1 MAPESLPVP
10 SVGFVGLGDMGGPI
24 ARRIAA
30 AGFPLAVW
38 SRRNAF
44 DALGA
49 HPFVSKASLRELG
62 ASRDVVGVCV
72 FDDAD
77 VREVALGSKGL
88 LSAMAPDSILV
99 IHSTISVDSCV
110 EIAAAGAEVGV
121 HVLDAP
127 VTGAST
133 GANRGE
139 LAIMVGGDPAL
150 RPRVMPVLRA
160 YGNVIRWM
168 GPVGSGQRMK
178 MLNNVLAFAN
188 GRLANIAIET
198 GAELGLDVGS
208 VIDVLATGS
217 AGSSAL
223 DSLVDVLIADPAY
236 TAHAATMIAKDTALF
251 SETCRQHGVTPTE
264 LESLATERIAA
275 VVPRVGVPTRDNTRD
290 T

>member
-1 MAPESLPVP
+1 MAHEVLPVQ

-38 SRRNAF
+38 SRRNTF
-44 DALGA
+44 DVLGA
-49 HPFVSKASLRELG
+49 HSFVATASLRELG
-62 ASRDVVGVCV
+62 AGRDVVGVCV

-77 VREVALGSKGL
+77 VREVALGSTGL
-88 LSAMAPDSILV
+88 LSAMGPDSILI

-110 EIAAAGAEVGV
+110 EIAAAGAEVDV

-127 VTGAST
+127 VSGAST
-133 GANRGE
+133 GAIRGA

-150 RPRVMPVLRA
+150 CPRVMPLLRA

-198 GAELGLDVGS
+198 AAELGLDVTS
-208 VIDVLATGS
+208 VIDVLASGS

-223 DSLVDVLIADPAY
+223 DSLVHVLIPDPAY
-236 TAHAATMIAKDTALF
+236 TAHAAMMIAKDTALF
-251 SETCRQHGVTPTE
+251 SATCRQCGLTPTE
-264 LESLATERIAA
+264 LERLATERIAA
-275 VVPRVGVPTRDNTRD
+275 VVPVVGVPTRYNSQAT
-290 T
+290 

>member
-1 MAPESLPVP
+1 MAHESRPVH

-38 SRRNAF
+38 SRRNTF

-49 HPFVSKASLRELG
+49 HPFVSTASLRELG
-62 ASRDVVGVCV
+62 AGRDVIGVCV

-77 VREVALGSKGL
+77 VREVALGSTGL
-88 LSAMAPDSILV
+88 LSAMAPDSILI

-127 VTGAST
+127 VSGAST

-198 GAELGLDVGS
+198 GAELGLDVSS
-208 VIDVLATGS
+208 VIDVLGSGS

-223 DSLVDVLIADPAY
+223 DSLVQVLIPDPAY

-251 SETCRQHGVTPTE
+251 SETCHQCGLTPTE
-264 LESLATERIAA
+264 LERLATERVAA
-275 VVPRVGVPTRDNTRD
+275 VVPRVGVPTQVNSQD